1 MLGPAH
7 PSTLRSVNNLAALL
21 DSKGDFDGAEPL
33 YRRALEGL
41 EKLLGSAHPTTKTVR
56 GNLLRLLEEL
66 GRAG

>member
-7 PSTLRSVNNLAALL
+7 PHTLISVNNLGYLL

-41 EKLLGSAHPTTKTVR
+41 EKRLGSAHPTTKTVR
-56 GNLLRLLEEL
+56 GNLLSLLEAQ
-66 GRAG
+66 G